1 MSFCLS
7 KRLGHHGIIS
17 SLSSSFTAGT
27 RCLKRRRAG
36 SCRAIAWA
44 GRYAAARSARPTSTT
59 SRSPPKAL
67 SSIFGARR
75 PKLPILSTYPRHNS
89 RLHVSQIWQNKKP
102 KFSLHRLILVNGVLQ
117 RLAICAIRRIESV
130 SYNSGNP
137 VGPPLPPCPRPALV
151 FACTLKFY
159 NL

>member
-89 RLHVSQIWQNKKP
+89 GLHVKMCIDGAFVRQAVVVACRVGEDMLREMIAATSSRANRPIAGRHSSEGLSN
-102 KFSLHRLILVNGVLQ
+102 VN
-117 RLAICAIRRIESV
+117 
-130 SYNSGNP
+130 
-137 VGPPLPPCPRPALV
+137 
-151 FACTLKFY
+151 CTRSSWS
-159 NL
+159 